1 MEYKKYVEILNEK
14 RSITYIITNELIR
27 NRPNRIHHLII
38 LLFLSLPFRLSS
50 LSLPGENFPKIRET
64 TSSSPKQQV
73 CALRE
78 MFCLYHR
85 LLSITSLYAPLL
97 YAIVYIYIYI
107 YVCVYIHTCVS
118 THTYIFTY
126 VYVYRIHVN

>member
-27 NRPNRIHHLII
+27 NRPNCIHRLII
-38 LLFLSLPFRLSS
+38 LLFLSLTFRLSS

-97 YAIVYIYIYI
+97 YAIVYIYTH
-107 YVCVYIHTCVS
+107 VCIHTH
-118 THTYIFTY
+118 THIYLHMYTYIEYTL
-126 VYVYRIHVN
+126 IK